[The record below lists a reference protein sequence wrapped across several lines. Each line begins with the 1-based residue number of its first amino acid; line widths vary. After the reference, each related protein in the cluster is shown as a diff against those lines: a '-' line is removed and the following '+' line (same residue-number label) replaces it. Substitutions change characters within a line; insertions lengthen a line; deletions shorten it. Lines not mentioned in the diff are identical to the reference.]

1 MFADADAITP
11 RYLTRRDA
19 IMKEYY
25 LLGMAIVASMIFVLN
40 AWAKM
45 PKIMGTPV
53 IDAPQSLDWPADGGI
68 VEPNLNDPTSN
79 TLFDFHGIISSCDL
93 VLSTEGNYHPA
104 LKDVW
109 PIFLEKFKDQPL
121 HNCFYT
127 TSPPIIV
134 EQIKSQILQFGNM
147 YITCMPSVAVASRV
161 VMDKLVH
168 EGYAD
173 GSAYALYRDR
183 GAVILVKKG
192 NPKQIRSVWD
202 LGRTDVRLVTPNP
215 KLEPGAFE
223 NYLSTLYGIAAHDK
237 NPPKQMSAED
247 LINSIFN
254 NIGVDPYKWLAG
266 ARIHHRDLPWSVA
279 YGKADAAIILY
290 HLGLFTLQTFPD
302 TFDVVP
308 LGGTV
313 ADPHPL
319 EGTSISTRYVVRIKG
334 NWSTRQLE
342 AREKLIETLLS
353 GDFSKILEKRGLL
366 RPEGFMSMEAG
377 AK

>member
-1 MFADADAITP
+1 
-11 RYLTRRDA
+11 
-19 IMKEYY
+19 MKGYY
-25 LLGMAIVASMIFVLN
+25 LFGMIMVASTVFGLN
-40 AWAKM
+40 AWAEM
-45 PKIMGTPV
+45 PKIMGNPV
-53 IDAPQSLDWPADGGI
+53 IDTPQLLDWPADRGK
-68 VEPNLNDPTSN
+68 VTPNLNDPTSN
-79 TLFDFHGIISSCDL
+79 MLFDFHGTISSCDL

-104 LKDVW
+104 LLDVW

-121 HNCFYT
+121 HNSFYT
-127 TSPPIIV
+127 TSPPVVV
-134 EQIKSQILQFGNM
+134 EQIKNQALAFGNLSL
-147 YITCMPSVAVASRV
+147 TCTPSVAVASRV

-168 EGYAD
+168 AGYTD
-173 GSAYALYRDR
+173 GPVYPLYQDR

-202 LGRTDVRLVTPNP
+202 LGRKDVRLVTPNP

-223 NYLSTLYGIAAHDK
+223 NYLTTLYGIAAHDK
-237 NPPKQMSAED
+237 HPPKQMSAEA

-254 NIGVDPYKWLAG
+254 NSGDDAYKWLAG

-290 HLGLFTLQTFPD
+290 HLGLYAVQTFPD
-302 TFDVVP
+302 IFDVVP

-319 EGTSISTRYVVRIKG
+319 EGTIISTRFVVRIKG
-334 NWSTRQLE
+334 NWSARQLE
-342 AREKLIETLLS
+342 AREKLVETLLS
-353 GDFSKILEKRGLL
+353 GDFSKILEKRGLH
-366 RPEGFMSMEAG
+366 RPEGFMPMEGG